1 MGYVAEHKS
10 QINSEL
16 ALLMPRLKAFAAA
29 LTGSQA
35 QSQTLLKATHSYTRS
50 KARERGHTPMALW
63 AFTHMH
69 NLWANRMKPARG
81 ERGSQADARLFCP
94 RSRAGDG
101 MSGAVRF
108 ARMLAQLP
116 PEQRGAL
123 HLTYG
128 ERLSY
133 DEVAEVFSVPV
144 ATIITWLAKA
154 YAVLSEVE
162 GRETQDFASQA
173 MAARARPGGAGHQ
186 RQGWAA

>member
-29 LTGSQA
+29 LTGSEA
-35 QSQTLLKATHSYTRS
+35 QSHALLKATQGYTRS
-50 KARERGHTPMALW
+50 KARERGHTPLALW
-63 AFTHMH
+63 AFTQMH
-69 NLWANRMKPARG
+69 SLWVNRMNPERD
-81 ERGSQADARLFCP
+81 ERGPQADARLFCP

-101 MSGAVRF
+101 TSGAVRF
-108 ARMLAQLP
+108 ARLLAKLP
-116 PEQRGAL
+116 PQQRGAL

-133 DEVAEVFSVPV
+133 DEVAEVFGVPV
-144 ATIITWLAKA
+144 ATVITWLAKA
-154 YAVLSEVE
+154 YAVLMEVE
-162 GRETQDFASQA
+162 THETQDFASET
-173 MAARARPGGAGHQ
+173 MPPRARPGGAGHQ

>member
-29 LTGSQA
+29 LTGTEA
-35 QSQTLLKATHSYTRS
+35 HSQTLLNAAKNYTRS
-50 KARERGHTPMALW
+50 KARERGHTPLVLW
-63 AFTHMH
+63 AFTQMH
-69 NLWANRMKPARG
+69 GLWANRMKSSRG

-101 MSGAVRF
+101 ASGAVRF
-108 ARMLAQLP
+108 ARLLAQLP

-133 DEVAEVFSVPV
+133 DEVAEVFGVPV
-144 ATIITWLAKA
+144 ATVVTWLANA
-154 YAVLSEVE
+154 YAVLGEFE
-162 GRETQDFASQA
+162 GREAQDFPAEA
-173 MAARARPGGAGHQ
+173 MASRARPGAAGHQ

>member
-29 LTGSQA
+29 LTGTEA
-35 QSQTLLKATHSYTRS
+35 LSQTLMNATKSYTRS
-50 KARERGHTPMALW
+50 KARERGHTPLALW
-63 AFTHMH
+63 AFTQMH
-69 NLWANRMKPARG
+69 SLWANRMKPSRG
-81 ERGSQADARLFCP
+81 ERGSPADARLFCP
-94 RSRAGDG
+94 HNRAGDG
-101 MSGAVRF
+101 TSGAVRF
-108 ARMLAQLP
+108 ARLLAQLP

-133 DEVAEVFSVPV
+133 DEVAEVFGVPV
-144 ATIITWLAKA
+144 ATVVTWLAKA
-154 YAVLSEVE
+154 YAVLNEVE
-162 GRETQDFASQA
+162 SREAPEYAPEA
-173 MAARARPGGAGHQ
+173 MAPRTRPGGAGHQ